1 MADDKRK
8 PKLTL
13 EQRIQRQRDALERL
27 ERLKAERSRKFDTR
41 RKIVVGGTVIAAMAD
56 DAELRARVSEL
67 LRTSITRE
75 LDRQVVAE
83 WLPTT

>member
-1 MADDKRK
+1 MADDKSK

-41 RKIVVGGTVIAAMAD
+41 KKIVVGGTVIAAMEA
-56 DAELRARVSEL
+56 DAELRARVAEL
-67 LRTSITRE
+67 LARTVTRE

-83 WLPTT
+83 WLPTI